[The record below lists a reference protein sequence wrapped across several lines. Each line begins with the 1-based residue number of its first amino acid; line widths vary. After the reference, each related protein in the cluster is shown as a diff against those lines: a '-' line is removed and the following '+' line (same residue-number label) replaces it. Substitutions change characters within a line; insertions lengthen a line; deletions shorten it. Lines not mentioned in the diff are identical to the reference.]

1 MNPAASILMFISASK
16 CNESISSI
24 ADNAASRTACGEG
37 GVGVGEGVGVGV
49 GVGDGVGVCVGL
61 AAGVGEGRACSVA
74 STAASIVAST
84 SRLRSRSE
92 QPVSNTKMT
101 ARMADRREAAHMAPY
116 YGSVHDR

>member
-1 MNPAASILMFISASK
+1 MNPGASILICISASK

-24 ADNAASRTACGEG
+24 ADNAASRIACGEG

-49 GVGDGVGVCVGL
+49 GVGDGVGVGVTV
-61 AAGVGEGRACSVA
+61 AAGVGEGRACSVG
-74 STAASIVAST
+74 STAASMVAST
-84 SRLRSRSE
+84 SRLGSRSE

-101 ARMADRREAAHMAPY
+101 ASMTDRRDAAHMVPY